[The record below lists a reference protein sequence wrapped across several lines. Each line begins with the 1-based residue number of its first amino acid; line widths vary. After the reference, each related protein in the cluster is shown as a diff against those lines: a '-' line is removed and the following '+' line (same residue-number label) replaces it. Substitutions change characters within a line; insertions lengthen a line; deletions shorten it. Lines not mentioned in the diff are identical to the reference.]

1 MVHVALSK
9 DATAA
14 SAASARTSDSRTAVR
29 FNLRR
34 VFGAITYTAIAAWAL
49 RSTNSNYEVY
59 GSVASG
65 VVWIALIVGAIVTPL
80 LLLILSGRSIVRVW
94 MLALLAFALSQTV
107 LDRRLSALRTEIGRI
122 IAYVDDFKL
131 QHGLYPTDLS
141 AYEFQR
147 PDLAEYIE
155 YRDAYPATSYE
166 IRWHPIKREGIA
178 HWYGADYGHY
188 YEDD

>member
-1 MVHVALSK
+1 MVNVAFPTN
-9 DATAA
+9 AAAA
-14 SAASARTSDSRTAVR
+14 SAASAPADSRPAVR
-29 FNLRR
+29 FSLRR
-34 VFGAITYTAIAAWAL
+34 VFEAITYTAIAAWAL

-65 VVWIALIVGAIVTPL
+65 AVWSALIVGAIATPL

-94 MLALLAFALSQTV
+94 MLALVAFALSQTV
-107 LDRRLSALRTEIGRI
+107 LDRRLSALRTEIGKI

-141 AYEFQR
+141 AYAFQR

-155 YRDAYPATSYE
+155 YRDAYPTTSYE
-166 IRWHPIKREGIA
+166 IRWHPIKREGLA

-188 YEDD
+188 YEDE